1 MRQEFGRPVRTF
13 DVPGFRLREAL
24 YDPAQEIAP
33 HLHPWATLC
42 LTVAGAYTEDWGVT
56 RVRCDRA
63 SLVFHPPGDVYG
75 DRISDAGSRC
85 LTIGVDPAVFSS
97 AADAIPSLARLRASR
112 RAPPSWLAFQLHQEL
127 ELGDDLSPASVEGTV
142 LALLAEV
149 GERPALE
156 ARGAAPPWLERVKE
170 QIHDEFARGPSLESL
185 ARAAGVHRVHL
196 AREFRRR
203 FGCTTGHYIRQRR
216 IEFACHRLAGSREP
230 LSVIAF
236 DAGFSDQSHFTNVF
250 RQLIGTTPGA
260 FRTRFSAVPR

>member
-1 MRQEFGRPVRTF
+1 MRPEFGRPLKTL
-13 DVPGFRLREAL
+13 DVPGYRLRETL
-24 YDPAQEIAP
+24 YNPAQEIGA

-42 LTVAGAYTEDWGVT
+42 LTVAGGYVEDWGVT
-56 RVRCDRA
+56 RVRCDGP

-97 AADAIPSLARLRASR
+97 AADAIPSLAHLRASR

-127 ELGDDLSPASVEGTV
+127 ELGDDLSAASVEGTV

-149 GERPALE
+149 CERPALE
-156 ARGAAPPWLERVKE
+156 VHGAPPPWLERVKE

-203 FGCTTGHYIRQRR
+203 FGCTPGQYIRQRR
-216 IEFACHRLAGSREP
+216 IEFACHRLAASREP
-230 LSVIAF
+230 LSVVAF
-236 DAGFSDQSHFTNVF
+236 DAGFADQSHFTNTF
-250 RQLIGTTPGA
+250 RQIVGATPGA
-260 FRTRFSAVPR
+260 FRARFSAVPR

>member
-1 MRQEFGRPVRTF
+1 MRQEFGRPLKTL
-13 DVPGFRLREAL
+13 DVPGYRLRETL
-24 YDPAQEIAP
+24 YNPAQEIAA
-33 HLHPWATLC
+33 HRHSWATLC
-42 LTVAGAYTEDWGVT
+42 LTVAGGYVEDWGVT

-75 DRISDAGSRC
+75 DRISDSGSRC

-112 RAPPSWLAFQLHQEL
+112 RAPSSWLAFQLLQEL
-127 ELGDDLSPASVEGTV
+127 ELGDDLSLASVEGTV
-142 LALLAEV
+142 LALLA
-149 GERPALE
+149 
-156 ARGAAPPWLERVKE
+156 KE

-203 FGCTTGHYIRQRR
+203 FGCTPGHYIRQRR

-230 LSVIAF
+230 LSAVAF
-236 DAGFSDQSHFTNVF
+236 DAGFADQSHFTNVF
-250 RQLIGTTPGA
+250 RRLVGTTPGA
-260 FRTRFSAVPR
+260 FRTQFSSSRANLLQ

>member
-24 YDPAQEIAP
+24 YNPAEEIAA

-75 DRISDAGSRC
+75 DRISDLGSRC
-85 LTIGVDPAVFSS
+85 LTIGVDPTVFSS
-97 AADAIPSLARLRASR
+97 AAAAIPSLARLRASR

-127 ELGDDLSPASVEGTV
+127 ELGDDLSPASVEGTD

-149 GERPALE
+149 GQRP
-156 ARGAAPPWLERVKE
+156 GAPDPRLHGA
-170 QIHDEFARGPSLESL
+170 SLVRDANDHLSDD
-185 ARAAGVHRVHL
+185 AAGFHVGDRLGRSFERNDLVENRLDDTLFH
-196 AREFRRR
+196 
-203 FGCTTGHYIRQRR
+203 QR
-216 IEFACHRLAGSREP
+216 S
-230 LSVIAF
+230 
-236 DAGFSDQSHFTNVF
+236 
-250 RQLIGTTPGA
+250 
-260 FRTRFSAVPR
+260 